1 MLSLLQRTL
10 LRLQKRLVKVPP
22 RRQRKRRKRN
32 KRIMTLKI
40 VMSRWTLVKLFPQL
54 MVIVIT

>member
-10 LRLQKRLVKVPP
+10 LRSQKRLLKEPP

>member
-1 MLSLLQRTL
+1 MSLLQRTL
-10 LRLQKRLVKVPP
+10 LRSQKRLVKVPP